1 MKARVCSI
9 KATVRLEASPASKV
23 ISELH
28 AGDEID
34 LVKTVKKN
42 DTIWV
47 FVTLP
52 TGKTGYVTADIK
64 VYKFRN
70 VVLEQAKVY
79 VLNSPIAGSVTR
91 KIYKK
96 GDKFTLTG
104 KTVLYNQKRWH
115 EVRLDA
121 RVVGFI
127 PAQTK
132 IKVFKDIDTVKINNY
147 ALISPNKTIDTVV
160 NSIKNT
166 FRSNVIKCPKCGR
179 KNNDNFWHCECGYDF
194 KPELSQKLNDT
205 QIGTQI
211 EAQTQSKPADNI
223 KDLNQVNL
231 IEAGGKNISTKS
243 DIAKQNMFRGF
254 WLCIG
259 GILVTVITYSMAAP
273 TGGIFLIAWGPV
285 IFGGIRFFKGLGQFI
300 SYNE

>member
-1 MKARVCSI
+1 MKARVCST
-9 KATVRLEASPASKV
+9 KATVRLESSPASKV

-42 DTIWV
+42 GTIWV
-47 FVTLP
+47 AVTLP

-70 VVLEQAKVY
+70 VVLEQTKVN
-79 VLNSPIAGSVTR
+79 VLNSPVAGSATR

-104 KTVLYNQKRWH
+104 KTVLYCQKRWH

-132 IKVFKDIDTVKINNY
+132 IKVFKDIDAVKKSNY
-147 ALISPNKTIDTVV
+147 ALISSNKTIDTVV

-166 FRSNVIKCPKCGR
+166 FRSNVVKCPKCGK
-179 KNNDNFWHCECGYDF
+179 KNNDNIWHCECGYDF
-194 KPELSQKLNDT
+194 KPELSQKSIDS

-211 EAQTQSKPADNI
+211 ETQTQSKPADNI

-231 IEAGGKNISTKS
+231 IETGGKNISTKS
-243 DIAKQNMFRGF
+243 DIAKQNMLRGF
-254 WLCIG
+254 LLCIG
-259 GILVTVITYSMAAP
+259 GILLTVITYSMAES
-273 TGGIFLIAWGPV
+273 TGGIFIIAWGPA
-285 IFGGIRFFKGLGQFI
+285 IFGAIQFFKGLGQFI
-300 SYNE
+300 SYDE